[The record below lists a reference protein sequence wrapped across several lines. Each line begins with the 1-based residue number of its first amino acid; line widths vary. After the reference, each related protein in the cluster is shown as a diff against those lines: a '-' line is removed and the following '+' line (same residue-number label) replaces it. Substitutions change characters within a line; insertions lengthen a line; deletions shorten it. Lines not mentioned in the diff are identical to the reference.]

1 MTPSA
6 RTSAFATA
14 FAVAY
19 PVLYVACAYW
29 NLALFT
35 YHPAL
40 GVFGMGPDAP
50 RGGPAMYW
58 YGWMTTALIGAAI
71 LSAAWA
77 VFAGRGS
84 LRIPSML
91 AALVP
96 IAAMAVAVG
105 LMAHYF
111 LH

>member
-6 RTSAFATA
+6 RTIAFVTA
-14 FAVAY
+14 FTVIY
-19 PVLYVACAYW
+19 PILYVISAYW

-40 GVFGMGPDAP
+40 GVFGIGANAP

-58 YGWMTTALIGAAI
+58 YGWMTTALIGAAV
-71 LSAAWA
+71 LSAGWA
-77 VFAGRGS
+77 ALAGGS
-84 LRIPSML
+84 LRIPSL
-91 AALVP
+91 VASLVP
-96 IAAMAVAVG
+96 VAAMVVAVG
-105 LMAHYF
+105 LMSHYF

>member
-1 MTPSA
+1 MTQSA
-6 RTSAFATA
+6 RSIAFATT
-14 FAVAY
+14 FAVTY
-19 PVLYVACAYW
+19 PILYVACAYW

-40 GVFGMGPDAP
+40 GVFGIGPDAP

-58 YGWMTTALIGAAI
+58 YGWVTAALLGAAV

-77 VFAGRGS
+77 ALSGPD
-84 LRIPSML
+84 LPRIPSL
-91 AALVP
+91 AASLVP
-96 IAAMAVAVG
+96 IAAMMVAFA
-105 LMAHYF
+105 LMFHFF